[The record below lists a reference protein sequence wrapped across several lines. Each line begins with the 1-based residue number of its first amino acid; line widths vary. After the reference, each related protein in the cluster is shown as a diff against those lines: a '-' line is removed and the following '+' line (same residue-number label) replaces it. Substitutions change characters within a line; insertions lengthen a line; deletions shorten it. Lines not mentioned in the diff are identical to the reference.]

1 MPLVQIFRS
10 NTTWF
15 LVVPAI
21 LLILSNVSIA
31 STGTGDVRTTTY
43 VGVFAGS
50 ALTENRLIDVDGFAN
65 WGNPGWVSYYEDSG
79 FISGALIGNKFD
91 INEVPLRIEIDI
103 SPGNISA
110 ETNKLDPFGLDE
122 TARSDY
128 EWIITVRAGIEKTIG
143 RATIFATG
151 GIAGSRLVNSVT
163 DIDFGPTI
171 PTHVDNDDSFQ
182 DKLVEH
188 GWVLGVGVETAIA
201 DAWML
206 RLEASYIDFGLRTY
220 FVNLSG
226 NNSCGRGNPRRPCPY
241 KVENKLGTVRLM
253 FIHRFGQ

>member
-1 MPLVQIFRS
+1 MPLVQIFRRS
-10 NTTWF
+10 TTWF
-15 LVVPAI
+15 RVVPA
-21 LLILSNVSIA
+21 LLFMLSNGSIA
-31 STGTGDVRTTTY
+31 STGSDGVRSKTY
-43 VGVFAGS
+43 VGIFAGS
-50 ALTENRLIDVDGFAN
+50 ALTDNRIIDVDGFAN

-79 FISGALIGNKFD
+79 FISGALIGNNFD

-103 SPGNISA
+103 SPGNVSA
-110 ETNKLDPFGLDE
+110 ETNQLDPFGLDE

-128 EWIITVRAGIEKTIG
+128 EWIITARAGVEKTIG

-151 GIAGSRLVNSVT
+151 GIAGARLVNSVT
-163 DIDFGPTI
+163 DIDVGPTI
-171 PTHVDNDDSFQ
+171 PTHIDPDDSFE

-201 DAWML
+201 DAWLL
-206 RLEASYIDFGLRTY
+206 RLEASYIDFGRRTY

-241 KVENKLGTVRLM
+241 KVENKLGSVRLM
-253 FIHRFGQ
+253 IIHRFGQ